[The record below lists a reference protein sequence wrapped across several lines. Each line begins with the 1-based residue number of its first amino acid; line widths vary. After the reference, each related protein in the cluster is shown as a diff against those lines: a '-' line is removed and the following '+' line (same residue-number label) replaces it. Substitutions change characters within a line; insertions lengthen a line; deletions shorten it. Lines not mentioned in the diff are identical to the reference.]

1 MPSRRAHPMRRGTA
15 RRRTTWARS
24 LGTITNAAVGGYGT
38 VDLLAEFK
46 AAGGVQQGVT
56 VGRIL
61 LRWAHTTLVATGD
74 EFAIGVIRGQN
85 TDVGTSIAGAPEPVA
100 DPYEDWLY
108 WSVHYACSMAGAG
121 AQFYGGGSNVGYVDI
136 RAKRKL
142 EDLQMSL
149 NLVTRNA
156 VSGTFPA
163 TILYSSSVLLL
174 LP

>member
-24 LGTITNAAVGGYGT
+24 LGTITNGAVGGYGS
-38 VDLLAEFK
+38 VALLAEFK

-61 LRWAHTTLVATGD
+61 LRWSHTTLVATGD

-108 WSVHYACSMAGAG
+108 WSVHYACSMAGARG
-121 AQFYGGGSNVGYVDI
+121 HFFGGGADVWFFGI
-136 RAKRKL
+136 RGEGKV
-142 EDLQMSL
+142 EDTQK
-149 NLVTRNA
+149 
-156 VSGTFPA
+156 
-163 TILYSSSVLLL
+163 
-174 LP
+174 